1 MLVVIAG
8 GHGKIAIAMT
18 RMLVARGDRVRSL
31 VRREEHLAEL
41 RELGAEPVLCDLEA
55 LETEQVAELVGPG
68 DAFVFAAG
76 AGPGS
81 GAQRKLTMDR
91 DGAVKTTGAC
101 RANGIGRY
109 LIVSST
115 GAGNPPEGD
124 DVFSVY
130 LRAKA
135 AADAAVVASGLSY
148 TIVRPGPLTDAPGTG
163 HVAAGVSVPRGDIPR
178 DDVAATLVACL
189 DEPGTSGLTF
199 ELMGGDEPIA
209 EAIRALAARS

>member
-8 GHGKIAIAMT
+8 GHGKIALALT
-18 RMLVARGDRVRSL
+18 RMLVARGDEVRSL
-31 VRREEHLAEL
+31 VRREEHLDEL

-55 LETEQVAELVGPG
+55 LESEQVAARVGTG

-91 DGAVKTTGAC
+91 DGAVKTTEAC
-101 RANGIGRY
+101 RANGIDRY

-115 GAGNPPEGD
+115 GAGNPPDGD

-130 LRAKA
+130 LRA
-135 AADAAVVASGLSY
+135 
-148 TIVRPGPLTDAPGTG
+148 
-163 HVAAGVSVPRGDIPR
+163 
-178 DDVAATLVACL
+178 
-189 DEPGTSGLTF
+189 
-199 ELMGGDEPIA
+199 
-209 EAIRALAARS
+209 